1 MELNRIRKDQIT
13 PSQQQYVCSI
23 PHGWP
28 AGGARPATTTSRG
41 CGWIV
46 RPETGARTDTHV
58 ALPIHAMGAGRRI
71 PYVRVLPGSPIP
83 REHKQTPTAPR
94 TRPAYSRP
102 ASVSDRRR
110 RACARRVGRQSP
122 DDHDD
127 GSDYTTRHDSPPYRL
142 SLLQYITRGAC
153 TCAGA
158 FPCCRFYAASGR
170 VSDDSWMHAALQQMH
185 LATAHGLRCRHF

>member
-71 PYVRVLPGSPIP
+71 PYVRVLPGSPWAGTARYMSRVTARFPENTNKP
-83 REHKQTPTAPR
+83 RPRRGPALPTVDQRPCPTAVAVRVPGGWGVRAR
-94 TRPAYSRP
+94 TTMMMDRTTLHATT
-102 ASVSDRRR
+102 RRR
-110 RACARRVGRQSP
+110 TVCHSY
-122 DDHDD
+122 
-127 GSDYTTRHDSPPYRL
+127 S
-142 SLLQYITRGAC
+142 I
-153 TCAGA
+153 
-158 FPCCRFYAASGR
+158 
-170 VSDDSWMHAALQQMH
+170 
-185 LATAHGLRCRHF
+185 